1 MQEPVDGKKRWLLP
15 LGGSS
20 PSQLGQMQT
29 GRLSWEVVDAVVFT
43 RPSLLSHMDSSGESV

>member
-29 GRLSWEVVDAVVFT
+29 GRLSWEVADAVVFT